1 MLGAIAGDV
10 IGSVHEH
17 AGIKTADFPLF
28 SPASTFTDD
37 TVLTLAIASALL
49 RGTDYATALKEW
61 RPLAEQGDAGAQNIL
76 GLMYATGEGVPQDN
90 NEAVRWYRLA
100 AEQGDDRAQYI
111 LGVRVDPVSGDVVEG

>member
-10 IGSVHEH
+10 IGSVYEH
-17 AGIKTADFPLF
+17 AGIKTPDFPLF

-111 LGVRVDPVSGDVVEG
+111 LGMRVDPVSGDVVEG